1 MMAKFEISSKVKT
14 AIGIVTIIGTGVSA
28 VVGAIAEQ
36 NKQKEFDELK
46 KAVAEL
52 QKK

>member
-1 MMAKFEISSKVKT
+1 MAKFEIGPKIKT
-14 AIGIVTIIGTGVSA
+14 AIGIATIIGAGVSA
-28 VVGAIAEQ
+28 VVGAIGEQ
-36 NKQKEFDELK
+36 NKQKRFDELE